1 MSILNWIGGHSANF
15 LDKLNWSPQQTP
27 NSTSDCLVNPTSPTA
42 ISVAN
47 ATINSLATDANV
59 TLSVVNTDTFTILGV
74 PDAANSTGVSTNSGT
89 ILLGSACDLF
99 LDGGGFDNIGTLK
112 TAGGSD
118 VWVNSTLENDHTVSQ
133 SGDFTLGQSHVGTVI
148 NDTGAVWSIQ
158 GAHDIVA
165 GAAAGSTSTFTNM
178 GTLTRG
184 GAGVSDFGVAM
195 TNSGRV
201 TVNGGL
207 LEFTSTVTN
216 TDVMT
221 ATGGATLQLD
231 KAASG
236 TGALD
241 IGTGAGTSG
250 TLNLVTGADT
260 NQTVKYLGTGTLDL
274 EHAGA
279 FAGHISGFGGSDLV
293 DLVST
298 LANGF
303 SYSGGSSGG
312 VLTLTENG
320 TAIAHLNMIGSYTK
334 STFSLGSDGHSGT
347 LIHFV

>member
-47 ATINSLATDANV
+47 ATINSLATDPNV
-59 TLSVVNTDTFTILGV
+59 TLSVVNTDTFTILGK
-74 PDAANSTGVSTNSGT
+74 PDTANSTGASTNSGT

-99 LDGGGFDNIGTLK
+99 LDGTFDNIGTLK

-118 VWVNSTLENDHTVSQ
+118 VWVNSTFENDHTVSQ

-148 NDTGAVWSIQ
+148 NDTGAVWSIH
-158 GAHDIVA
+158 GAVDIAA
-165 GAAAGSTSTFTNM
+165 GSAAGSTSNFTNM

-184 GAGVSDFGVAM
+184 GAGVSDVAVAT
-195 TNSGRV
+195 TNSGHV

-207 LEFTSTVTN
+207 LEFSSTVANTN
-216 TDVMT
+216 TMT

-241 IGTGAGTSG
+241 IGTGAGTTG
-250 TLNLVTGADT
+250 TVNLVTGADT
-260 NQTVKYLGTGTLDL
+260 GQTAKYLGTGTLDL
-274 EHAGA
+274 EHAGS
-279 FAGHISGFGGSDLV
+279 FGGHISGFGVNDLI

-298 LANGF
+298 AANGE
-303 SYSGGSSGG
+303 SYSGTSSGG

-320 TAIAHLNMIGSYTK
+320 SAIAHLNMVGSYTT
-334 STFSLGSDGHSGT
+334 SSFSLSHNLHGDT
-347 LIHFV
+347 LVHFV